1 MVKKI
6 LPFLTLLFV
15 IVMVVAIIMI
25 VGEVNDRQQEIDDF
39 NELADLITNVT
50 VPDES
55 EDVTEP
61 KNSEAESDEET
72 QATEPQAPAPVFT
85 RNLAPLFEKNA
96 DCIGWVYIE
105 DTAVDYPVMHTP
117 SEPQRYLRLNFDKE
131 YSTAGVPFLK
141 GKCTMEC
148 DNLVIYGHNMK
159 NGTMFSDV
167 TQYRN
172 KEYSAEHPV
181 IEFETEQGLKCYT
194 VFAVV
199 YVKNTDG
206 WYDFNTAA
214 DEAEYNEK
222 VEAIKRRALYD
233 TGITPKY
240 GQQLLTLSTCYGAT
254 KSDRIIV
261 IGVETNK

>member
-1 MVKKI
+1 MSKNIKNQKTI
-6 LPFLTLLFV
+6 LLCITLLCV
-15 IVMVVAIIMI
+15 VVMVFAVVMI
-25 VGEVNDRQQEIDDF
+25 AKEVRDRQKEIDDF
-39 NELADLITNVT
+39 NSLSNLITQET
-50 VPDES
+50 TTEEPE
-55 EDVTEP
+55 ETTEP
-61 KNSEAESDEET
+61 KNNDAEPE
-72 QATEPQAPAPVFT
+72 ATESPIVST
-85 RNLAPLFEKNA
+85 RNLTPLFEKNA

-117 SEPQRYLRLNFDKE
+117 KEPQRYLRLNFDKK

-148 DNLVIYGHNMK
+148 DNFVIYGHNMK

-172 KEYSAEHPV
+172 KEYCAEHPV

-206 WYDFNTAA
+206 WYDFHTAT

-222 VEAIKRRALYD
+222 IEAIKRRALYD
-233 TGITPKY
+233 TGITPEY

-261 IGVETNK
+261 IGVETNP

>member
-1 MVKKI
+1 MVKKM
-6 LPFLTLLFV
+6 LPLLTLLFAV
-15 IVMVVAIIMI
+15 IMVIATVMI
-25 VGEVNDRQQEIDDF
+25 VGEVKDSQEAINDFD
-39 NELADLITNVT
+39 ELAELITDYPVS
-50 VPDES
+50 DES
-55 EDVTEP
+55 ESATES
-61 KNSEAESDEET
+61 KNSETESGEET
-72 QATEPQAPAPVFT
+72 EPPSPAPVFT

-96 DCIGWVYIE
+96 DCIGWVYIK

-172 KEYSAEHPV
+172 KDYCTEHPV
-181 IEFETEQGLKCYT
+181 IEFETAEGMKQYT

-199 YVKNTDG
+199 YVKNNDG
-206 WYDFNTAA
+206 WYDFHTA
-214 DEAEYNEK
+214 DNETEFNK
-222 VEAIKRRALYD
+222 KIEAIKHRALYD
-233 TGITPKY
+233 TGITPQY

-261 IGVETNK
+261 IGVETNQ